1 MGFDKN
7 RFIFGGVL
15 ALLFS
20 STAINGDAVL
30 FLFPTGH
37 KLKKRQTV
45 NEYLDKTDISLLNST
60 RAVSQ

>member
-7 RFIFGGVL
+7 RLIFGGV
-15 ALLFS
+15 LFS
-20 STAINGDAVL
+20 STAINGESVF

-37 KLKKRQTV
+37 KLKKRQKV
-45 NEYLDKTDISLLNST
+45 NEYLDMTDISLLNST